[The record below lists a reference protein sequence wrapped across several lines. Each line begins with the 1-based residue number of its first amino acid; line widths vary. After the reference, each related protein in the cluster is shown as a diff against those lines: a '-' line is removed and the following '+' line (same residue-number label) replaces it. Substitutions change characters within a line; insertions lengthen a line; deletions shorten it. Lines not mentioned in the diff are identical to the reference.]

1 MKLHFNQPLLGWN
14 SRGGWRTVYKK
25 RALHKK
31 VEQHTFSKGGSWPFF
46 FNSRS
51 GLWWLNRSLVGG
63 LADHCI
69 TCSKHSHCSYRSVKS
84 ERKHFS
90 CFFFFHLPYLGQIHA
105 DTEWDRSRYKERLRC
120 TESNKIIADG
130 ELRRLSVDCV
140 RCPWEA
146 PRCRDDCAQ
155 GNWEA
160 WA

>member
-1 MKLHFNQPLLGWN
+1 MKQQGGLEN
-14 SRGGWRTVYKK
+14 SLQEEGAAQKSWTTYIFKGRIM
-25 RALHKK
+25 
-31 VEQHTFSKGGSWPFF
+31 TFLSL
-46 FNSRS
+46 NSRS
-51 GLWWLNRSLVGG
+51 GLWRLNRSLVGG

-69 TCSKHSHCSYRSVKS
+69 TCSKHSHRSYRSVKS
-84 ERKHFS
+84 ERNHFS

-105 DTEWDRSRYKERLRC
+105 DTEWDRSRYEERLRC